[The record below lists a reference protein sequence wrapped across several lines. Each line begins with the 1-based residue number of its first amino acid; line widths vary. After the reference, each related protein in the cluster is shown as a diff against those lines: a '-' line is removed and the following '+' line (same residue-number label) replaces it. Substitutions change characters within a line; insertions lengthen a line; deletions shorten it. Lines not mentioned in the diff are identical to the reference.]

1 MIKVLIVDDHKMV
14 IEGIQMLFDQ
24 HLSIFIV
31 GYALSGAEA
40 ITQIGLYHP
49 DIVLMDINMPDMDG
63 IETTHKVKQLFPDV
77 QVIALSMHKEM
88 SIVKLM
94 IHHGARGYVLK
105 NAGKDELI
113 EAIETVY
120 SGSLYLEEALQ
131 EASRLSPSTLSGAIN
146 SHLIPKFSRR
156 EKEILSLIIEE
167 YTTQE
172 IAEKLCIGFGTVETH
187 RRNMLIKSG
196 ARNTIGLV
204 KMALDHKLL

>member
-1 MIKVLIVDDHKMV
+1 MIKILIVDDHKMV
-14 IEGIQMLFDQ
+14 IEGIQMLFD
-24 HLSIFIV
+24 HHPSIRIV
-31 GYALSGAEA
+31 GSALSGSEA
-40 ITQIGLYHP
+40 LEQIALHRP
-49 DIVLMDINMPDMDG
+49 DIVLMDVSMPDMDG
-63 IETTHKVKQLFPDV
+63 IQTTQKARQQFPELKI
-77 QVIALSMHKEM
+77 IALTMHKEL

-105 NAGKDELI
+105 SAGRDELI

-131 EASRLSPSTLSGAIN
+131 EASRLGTSTLSDDIN
-146 SHLIPKFSRR
+146 SHMIPKFSRR

-167 YTTQE
+167 NTTHE
-172 IAEKLCIGFGTVETH
+172 IAEKLCIGFGTVESH

-204 KMALDHKLL
+204 KMALDYKLL